1 MLKSLRSNHL
11 GVCMSGTNPR
21 GSDPETL
28 PPPAAP
34 SFETALSRLEEIVH
48 RLERGE
54 ISLDESLTA
63 FREGSDLVKFCL
75 DRLTAAEK
83 AVQELVVGENGGL
96 SVRPRPSDES
106 TGDASDA

>member
-1 MLKSLRSNHL
+1 
-11 GVCMSGTNPR
+11 MSGIDPR
-21 GSDPETL
+21 GSGSETL
-28 PPPAAP
+28 PQSAAP

-75 DRLTAAEK
+75 ERLTAAEK
-83 AVQELVVGENGGL
+83 AVQELVVGDNGAL
-96 SVRPRPSDES
+96 STRPLRSEDAP
-106 TGDASDA
+106 GDSSDA

>member
-1 MLKSLRSNHL
+1 MF
-11 GVCMSGTNPR
+11 GTDPR
-21 GSDPETL
+21 EGDRGTTSPD
-28 PPPAAP
+28 AAP

-63 FREGSDLVKFCL
+63 FREGSDLVRFCL

-83 AVQELVVGENGGL
+83 AVQELVVGDNGGL

-106 TGDASDA
+106 TGDPSDA